1 VELFVDWNSD
11 FVIKSELC
19 TFIRFSS
26 NNYDRDF
33 HRLSPSCQISN
44 CCFIHHFIVS
54 DFCISQLSTCWSWTF
69 KSIEMNRLIL
79 LHRLPWSH
87 FLTMISSCCLIII
100 DEPEKLNKEQLHL
113 FSCYVHHLVVSEFI
127 SYLLLHIHRHTRIL
141 SVPLQMF
148 QMTSRKMN
156 KLNPCWE

>member
-1 VELFVDWNSD
+1 MKCRKVCAS
-11 FVIKSELC
+11 I
-19 TFIRFSS
+19 
-26 NNYDRDF
+26 
-33 HRLSPSCQISN
+33 ISN
-44 CCFIHHFIVS
+44 RFKKTESYSTSSYRNIPLMTTTSLVTW
-54 DFCISQLSTCWSWTF
+54 CISQLSTCWSWTSI
-69 KSIEMNRLIL
+69 SIELNCLIL
-79 LHRLPWSH
+79 LHRLPWSQ
-87 FLTMISSCCLIII
+87 FLTMISYCCLIII